1 MVGIEPT
8 TDGLRNRCS
17 TAELHWLPVWPETY
31 RQELW
36 RRKEKY
42 PMEPSLIRSIH
53 AVEEPLNTRNDTKR
67 QGFPNRPDGQY
78 ALMNQ

>member
-1 MVGIEPT
+1 
-8 TDGLRNRCS
+8 
-17 TAELHWLPVWPETY
+17 
-31 RQELW
+31 LW